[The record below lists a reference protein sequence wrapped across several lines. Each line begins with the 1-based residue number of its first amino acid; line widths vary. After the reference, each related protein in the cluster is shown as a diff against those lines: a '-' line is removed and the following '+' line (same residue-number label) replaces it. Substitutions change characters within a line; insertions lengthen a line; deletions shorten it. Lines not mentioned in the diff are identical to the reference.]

1 MLIAKNFN
9 IILFSLI
16 IPGLVFG
23 PFIPNLLLSVVS
35 IICIFKIIKEKKYYY
50 FYNKYFICFLIWC
63 FYLILNSLLSKTPLN
78 SLESSLFYFRFGVFV
93 MAAFYLLENNKK
105 TILYFF
111 YSTLF
116 CLILL
121 FSDSFYQYFNSY
133 NIFQIYNFYEVDAM
147 RLSGLF
153 RDELILGSY
162 FTRIFPLIIFLI
174 ISIFEN
180 NKKILI
186 SLLLLITLITSIIA
200 VISGE
205 RVALLYFIVSI
216 FLIGLTYIRNN
227 FLIIF
232 TSFITFISII
242 LIVIFSNSNLKNR
255 IIDKTLIDLDFNNL
269 EKINIFPSSHSDYFN
284 TSIKMFY
291 DNILFGIGPKN
302 YRIECK
308 SEKYIEFNACSTH
321 PHQTYFQLLA
331 ETGLIGTIPVIV
343 VFMYF
348 IYIYLQG
355 IIKIYL
361 FNDNQKSTRL
371 KNILSICFIITL
383 LPLIPTGSFFSSW
396 LSVIYYLPIPFY
408 LYLIRNR
415 NNYEK

>member
-1 MLIAKNFN
+1 
-9 IILFSLI
+9 
-16 IPGLVFG
+16 
-23 PFIPNLLLSVVS
+23 
-35 IICIFKIIKEKKYYY
+35 
-50 FYNKYFICFLIWC
+50 
-63 FYLILNSLLSKTPLN
+63 
-78 SLESSLFYFRFGVFV
+78 
-93 MAAFYLLENNKK
+93 
-105 TILYFF
+105 
-111 YSTLF
+111 
-116 CLILL
+116 
-121 FSDSFYQYFNSY
+121 
-133 NIFQIYNFYEVDAM
+133 M

-162 FTRIFPLIIFLI
+162 FTRIFPFIIFLI

-186 SLLLLITLITSIIA
+186 SLLFLITLITSIIA

-216 FLIGLTYIRNN
+216 FLISLTYIRNN
-227 FLIIF
+227 FLIIL
-232 TSFITFISII
+232 TSFIIFISVI
-242 LIVIFSNSNLKNR
+242 LTIIFSNSNLKNR

-331 ETGLIGTIPVIV
+331 ETGLIGTIPVIAI
-343 VFMYF
+343 F
-348 IYIYLQG
+348 L
-355 IIKIYL
+355 
-361 FNDNQKSTRL
+361 
-371 KNILSICFIITL
+371 
-383 LPLIPTGSFFSSW
+383 
-396 LSVIYYLPIPFY
+396 FY
-408 LYLIRNR
+408 LYLFARNYK
-415 NNYEK
+415 NIFF